1 VGNGHYALWEEH
13 RIQGESADMSLS
25 ANLLDCCEWIRMLVG
40 RCLALAKQTSLTADH
55 RRLGVPEWS
64 FLVLG
69 IPARQLKEMQDQ
81 DGLQLAAHNVRAD
94 FAQLRSS
101 CVELR
106 KLLSDKSRPI
116 PSPEAFL
123 RNFDLLY
130 RLQLPINPDCWK
142 VTDEGLSIIGWGLG
156 RESGRGLLEWTDDQ
170 LKEMEA
176 RLLGD
181 LVGASGTTGTT
192 APNKK
197 LIEFAMKAQGRQKPA
212 AKAMVNSREWL
223 AWALVLVMLC
233 VIAFLVLRL
242 RAVGA
247 RNGPHTSP
255 DPVLVPSPSPQPAD
269 EKPVQAPNTDGGTPK
284 SPGQS
289 TNPQEK
295 PVDKS
300 PQSRKSKDAPAK
312 QSDKTQTPT
321 GQPASPPPQQT
332 ESRGKPADVPKPDT
346 KQGPAEQSG
355 NSQTPAGQP
364 VNPPP
369 QSQESKDKPVE
380 APKPDTKEAPAKP
393 LSNSGP
399 PAGQPV
405 NPPPSPP
412 ESKDKPVDAPK
423 PDTKQD
429 PPKQPSNSP
438 TNWSRSLQ

>member
-1 VGNGHYALWEEH
+1 MKDREGQLESRPVGNGHYTLWEEH

-40 RCLALAKQTSLTADH
+40 RCLALAKQTRLTADH

-81 DGLQLAAHNVRAD
+81 DGLQLAADNVRAD

-130 RLQLPINPDCWK
+130 RLKLPTNPDCWK

-181 LVGASGTTGTT
+181 LAGASGTIGTT

-197 LIEFAMKAQGRQKPA
+197 LIEFAMKAQGRQKA
-212 AKAMVNSREWL
+212 AAEASVSSREWL

-233 VIAFLVLRL
+233 VIAILVVRG
-242 RAVGA
+242 RWAAGA
-247 RNGPHTSP
+247 GNGPHTSP
-255 DPVLVPSPSPQPAD
+255 DSVLGPNPPPQSAD
-269 EKPVQAPNTDGGTPK
+269 ETPVQAPNPDGGTPK

-295 PVDKS
+295 PVDRS

-312 QSDKTQTPT
+312 QSDKDPTPT
-321 GQPASPPPQQT
+321 AQPEGPQPQQM
-332 ESRGKPADVPKPDT
+332 ESTGKPADVPKPDT
-346 KQGPAEQSG
+346 KQGPAEQ
-355 NSQTPAGQP
+355 
-364 VNPPP
+364 
-369 QSQESKDKPVE
+369 
-380 APKPDTKEAPAKP
+380 
-393 LSNSGP
+393 
-399 PAGQPV
+399 
-405 NPPPSPP
+405 
-412 ESKDKPVDAPK
+412 
-423 PDTKQD
+423 
-429 PPKQPSNSP
+429 
-438 TNWSRSLQ
+438 